1 MGKYNHMRQDKLL
14 DIPAFLDSFFITVSA
29 TGLGLEK
36 PSLFC
41 FVDDDGLAW
50 IAPLY

>member
-1 MGKYNHMRQDKLL
+1 MRQDNFL
-14 DIPAFLDSFFITVSA
+14 DIPVFLHSFLMTVSA
-29 TGLGLEK
+29 TGLGLEE